1 MTQIPYVLTQ
11 LCTYI
16 DRDYFE
22 MLVKRY
28 HANAYVKSF
37 SCWNQLVTMTW
48 AHLTRRVSLRDIECS
63 LRGHRSKL
71 YRMGIGKNVSR
82 NTIANANA
90 RREVAVFRELAQR
103 MMEKASK
110 TSVKNDELAEIGA
123 KFKVNGFFAGDSS
136 TIYLDL
142 GRFAWSTP
150 QRGRG
155 GLKLHTLYDLLRH
168 VPTMALLTGHEERD
182 QTFLE
187 DYPFRRGAI
196 YMFDK
201 AYVKTKSLH
210 HINKEG
216 AWFVVRLKA
225 RMAYEVIR
233 ETPFAGASPG
243 ENDVRIM
250 GDHIIRFTK
259 RWAKTGYPDELRLVR
274 IISLLYRYRWEIET
288 FFRWIKQHLRIES
301 FFGTSANAVM
311 IQIYIA
317 VTIFCA
323 LSLAVDDLKFEG
335 SLYDFSRLL
344 STSLTEKVWL
354 RDLARQFNLEET
366 EVEKNA
372 TKCEIFV

>member
-1 MTQIPYVLTQ
+1 
-11 LCTYI
+11 
-16 DRDYFE
+16 
-22 MLVKRY
+22 
-28 HANAYVKSF
+28 
-37 SCWNQLVTMTW
+37 
-48 AHLTRRVSLRDIECS
+48 
-63 LRGHRSKL
+63 
-71 YRMGIGKNVSR
+71 
-82 NTIANANA
+82 
-90 RREVAVFRELAQR
+90 

-110 TSVKNDELAEIGA
+110 TSVKNDELAEIGTR
-123 KFKVNGFFAGDSS
+123 FKVNGFFAGDSS

-210 HINKEG
+210 HIDKEG

-233 ETPFAGASPG
+233 ETPFAGAAPG

-259 RWAKTGYPDELRLVR
+259 RWAKKGYPGELRLVR
-274 IISLLYRYRWEIET
+274 YYCAEKNELMMFLTNNFTLPPLIIALLYRYRWEIET

-301 FFGTSANAVM
+301 FFG
-311 IQIYIA
+311 
-317 VTIFCA
+317 
-323 LSLAVDDLKFEG
+323 AVDDLKFEG

-372 TKCEIFV
+372 TKYGVVGTLFE